1 MIMIE
6 LCYTV
11 YLGMCL
17 NGVSR
22 DILLLCADIILLPV
36 TIFELQIMEAH
47 KYVMIWGSVTYLV
60 CQLYNSCVP
69 G

>member
-1 MIMIE
+1 MIDDSHDKLSHFIQMIE

-17 NGVSR
+17 NGVSK
-22 DILLLCADIILLPV
+22 DILLLCADIILLPI

-47 KYVMIWGSVTYLV
+47 EYVMI
-60 CQLYNSCVP
+60 
-69 G
+69 